1 MRYPFPQAAP
11 EMVKLYFTWACN
23 LNCPFCYEK
32 EERRKLPTRP
42 FEEFLRVVDELEE
55 MKVFAVTLCGGE
67 PFAHPRCFELIDRI
81 VRAPMRFSLLS
92 NGTLIDRAVARR
104 LAATGRCRQVQLS
117 LDGMREFHDSLRGKG
132 SFDATVGA
140 IKYLQEENIRVVVNT
155 VFSSSN
161 YRNMLDVARFLEKLG
176 VATYRICHV
185 HDHSAKLPEET
196 ALLSTEEL
204 AYVIADIAPHL
215 DELPHMFAASTPK
228 RMYRTILAGEPE
240 NAQRTNQRCETPWR
254 ALSIRPDGAIF
265 CCENLDCGILGWM
278 GKDRLADVWHGEKLA
293 AMRKHILCGVPHLRK
308 KECENCRYRYYCTQY
323 CPLWKY
329 DHYCRLEIIEHL
341 RRFGVLK

>member
-11 EMVKLYFTWACN
+11 EHVKLYFTWACN

-32 EERRKLPTRP
+32 EERRKFPARP

-55 MKVFAVTLCGGE
+55 MKVFSVTLCGGE

-81 VRAPMRFSLLS
+81 ARAPMRFSLLS
-92 NGTLIDRAVARR
+92 NGTLIDHATAHR

-117 LDGMREFHDSLRGKG
+117 LDGMREFHDALRGQG
-132 SFDATVGA
+132 SFDATVAA
-140 IKYLQEENIRVVVNT
+140 IRYLQEENIRVVVNT

-161 YRNMLDVARFLEKLG
+161 YRNMLDTARFLEKLG
-176 VATYRICHV
+176 VAAYRICHV

-196 ALLSTEEL
+196 ALPSPEQL

-215 DELPHMFAASTPK
+215 DELPHMSVSSTPR
-228 RMYRTILAGEPE
+228 RMYQTIVAAPPE
-240 NAQRTNQRCETPWR
+240 KTHSNQRCETPWR

-278 GKDRLADVWHGEKLA
+278 GKDRLSDVWHGEKLA
-293 AMRKHILCGVPHLRK
+293 AMRRHILEGVQHLRK
-308 KECENCRYRYYCTQY
+308 KECGDCRYRYYCTQY
-323 CPLWKY
+323 CPLWQY
-329 DHYCRLEIIEHL
+329 DHYCRLEIIGYL
-341 RRFGVLK
+341 RRLGVLK